1 MPRAKTPRTP
11 VTENKQVIPMPEATT
26 SVAAPARKAKNS
38 TPSSVSLNPPTPI
51 DIEAQ
56 IRQRA
61 YELYVERGRMDG
73 FENED
78 WIKAEQEIRGRL
90 SRAQSA

>member
-1 MPRAKTPRTP
+1 
-11 VTENKQVIPMPEATT
+11 MPEATT
-26 SVAAPARKAKNS
+26 SVAAPVKKAKNP
-38 TPSSVSLNPPTPI
+38 TPSSGSLNPTPI
-51 DIEAQ
+51 DLEAQ

-61 YELYVERGRMDG
+61 YELYVERGRLDG

-78 WIKAEQEIRGRL
+78 WLRAEQEIRGRL

>member
-11 VTENKQVIPMPEATT
+11 ATENKQVISMPEANAT
-26 SVAAPARKAKNS
+26 APAKKAKNP
-38 TPSSVSLNPPTPI
+38 TPSSVSLNPTPI
-51 DIEAQ
+51 DLEAQ

-61 YELYVERGRMDG
+61 YELYVERGRVDG

-78 WIKAEQEIRGRL
+78 WLKAELEIRGRL

>member
-11 VTENKQVIPMPEATT
+11 VTENKQVIPMPEVTT
-26 SVAAPARKAKNS
+26 SVAAPVKKAKNP
-38 TPSSVSLNPPTPI
+38 TPSSGSLNPTPI
-51 DIEAQ
+51 DLEAQ

-61 YELYVERGRMDG
+61 YELYVERGRLDG

-78 WIKAEQEIRGRL
+78 WLKAEQEIRGRL

>member
-11 VTENKQVIPMPEATT
+11 ATENKQVIPMPEANAT
-26 SVAAPARKAKNS
+26 APAKKAKNP
-38 TPSSVSLNPPTPI
+38 TPSSVSLNPTPI
-51 DIEAQ
+51 DLEAQ

-61 YELYVERGRMDG
+61 YELYVERGRVDG

-78 WIKAEQEIRGRL
+78 WLKAELEIRGRL